1 MLSTCGN
8 TIAHGSDGS
17 RRRHPYGS
25 PLMKLPRRP
34 KPSPG
39 GTSGAMKSI
48 TANQASFFLRAYK
61 VSAASTP

>member
-17 RRRHPYGS
+17 AARPRNS

-48 TANQASFFLRAYK
+48 TANQASFFFRAYK